1 MCIYIYIYM
10 KRTWKEASTF
20 FFGGSINSDSTN
32 PGSDCHLEWCSCLSL
47 DLCLQNDD
55 LLRSPKASRRLH
67 C

>member
-1 MCIYIYIYM
+1 MYIYIY
-10 KRTWKEASTF
+10 EADMERSEYFF